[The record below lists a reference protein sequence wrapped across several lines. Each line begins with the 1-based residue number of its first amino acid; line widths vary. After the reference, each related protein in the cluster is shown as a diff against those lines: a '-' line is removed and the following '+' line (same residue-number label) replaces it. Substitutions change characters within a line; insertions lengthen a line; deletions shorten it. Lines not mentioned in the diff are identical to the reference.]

1 MKTLSGP
8 SFFRT
13 FDLLVG
19 TSNPGLKA
27 DQWAVEDVQFTREKH
42 SFSGGTHCFV
52 VEIFFLS
59 RPGRHGWEFMVA
71 KEHWWND
78 GHKRFIKT
86 LRWSQRTGGEAKNI
100 MTWWRAQETA
110 LQRRTEVVID
120 HDAIA
125 R

>member
-1 MKTLSGP
+1 MKTLSSP

-27 DQWAVEDVQFTREKH
+27 DQWTVDDVRFTREKH

-52 VEIFFLS
+52 MEIFFLT

-71 KEHWWND
+71 KEHWWSD
-78 GHKRFIKT
+78 GHKRIIKT
-86 LRWSQRTGGEAKNI
+86 LRWSQRTGGEAKNL
-100 MTWWRAQETA
+100 MTWLRAQEAA
-110 LQRRTEVVID
+110 LQRLRRTDVD
-120 HDAIA
+120 HP
-125 R
+125 